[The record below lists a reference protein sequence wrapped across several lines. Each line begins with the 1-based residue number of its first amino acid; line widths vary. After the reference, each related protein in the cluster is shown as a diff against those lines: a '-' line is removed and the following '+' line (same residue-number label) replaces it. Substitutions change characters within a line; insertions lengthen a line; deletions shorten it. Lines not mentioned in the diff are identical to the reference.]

1 MRVVTRVPAVA
12 SFPPTLAGARNV
24 LHRSA
29 PRDDGVLV
37 DRSGGGRYRD
47 DAEDPRPA
55 NQGHSAEGEQQSREE
70 RVPYAQVGPRQDE
83 RWLRPSPRA
92 PAASEQEGT
101 PQRQHEA
108 GRDDADAR
116 RAHLG

>member
-1 MRVVTRVPAVA
+1 ILLV
-12 SFPPTLAGARNV
+12 SGAEARSQPRLLGTDDPQVRN
-24 LHRSA
+24 
-29 PRDDGVLV
+29 
-37 DRSGGGRYRD
+37 GGGRYRD

-83 RWLRPSPRA
+83 RRLRPSPRA
-92 PAASEQEGT
+92 PAAAEQEGT

-108 GRDDADAR
+108 GRDDADA
-116 RAHLG
+116 